1 MRQIHPGGR
10 RFSVTPRL
18 TSSLGVLNEYSHGKN
33 PQLVLKSL
41 ASSEPIDS
49 RLCFEAHLANGL
61 RDREYDHKL
70 SNINI
75 GISISDPTVET
86 LPSKY

>member
-1 MRQIHPGGR
+1 MRQIHPGGC

-33 PQLVLKSL
+33 AQLVLKSL

-49 RLCFEAHLANGL
+49 WLCFEAHIAKA
-61 RDREYDHKL
+61 YV
-70 SNINI
+70 
-75 GISISDPTVET
+75 TVDVT
-86 LPSKY
+86 VSFLILT